1 MNYGKKAT
9 RQREAKL
16 DARGKKIR
24 KKFGVFFGKA
34 VLVCLLLL
42 AVVGISSGIGVWK
55 GIVDSAPD
63 ISAMDVTPTGY
74 STTVY
79 SSDGTEIATLVASG
93 ANRKYATI
101 DEIPL
106 DMQHAFV
113 AIEDSRF
120 YTHNGIDPKGI
131 VRAAISGVANG
142 FHFNQGASTITQQL
156 IKNSVLESNWTGEL
170 SGKSSKLEKVQRK
183 IQEQYLAVELEKKV
197 NNKDWILENYLNT
210 INLGNNTLG
219 VQAASLRYFGKE
231 VSELNLS
238 ECAVI
243 AGITKN
249 PSAYNP
255 ISHPDK
261 NAERR
266 ELVLNAMLEQ
276 GYITQAEYDEAMADD
291 VYDRIANYNADYID
305 DGNTN
310 SYFTDA
316 LIDDVYQDLIDAGYT
331 KAEASKLLY
340 QGGLSIY
347 STQDLAIQQI
357 CDEEVNNQS
366 NYPTDPKYSFSLY
379 FQVQKADGTLK
390 TYTHQSMLAYYQ
402 QSNSK
407 YNINFSTEEA
417 ALEAIAQFES
427 DILEEGDSI
436 IEGSESIA
444 ISLQPQ
450 VAMTV
455 IDQYT
460 GEVKAL
466 VGGRG
471 SKAGNRTLNRATD
484 TTRQPGSTFKII
496 GCYAPA
502 LDAGGLTLASVQDNA
517 PYTVGTK
524 TFKNYND
531 EYTGYTTVRQA
542 ITQSINIVT
551 VKTLEQIGVDLG
563 YEYVEKFGFSTLCED
578 DRNLALSLGG
588 LTNGVTNLELTAA
601 YATIANGGEYMEP
614 KFYTVVYDHDG
625 NILLDKRD
633 TQETHEV
640 LKDTTAWL
648 LTSAMSDVMVAGT
661 GTRAYFG
668 ASMPQAGK
676 SGTTTSNRDA
686 LFAGYTP
693 YYTCVVWGGNDDNAV
708 QAGSNTTYPKNIW
721 RETMKRIHADL
732 EYKEFDKPAGITTQV
747 VCNQSGLLPI
757 PGVCEADPRGST
769 LITEYFD
776 IENMPKPE
784 DEVFGDVY
792 CNHHVALNICTS
804 SGLIADTG
812 CPQDQIQRAIYL
824 VGLSEGSTAYSMN
837 APQEFLDARCNVHGS
852 GWNWIWDNLND

>member
-9 RQREAKL
+9 RRKEAKL
-16 DARGKKIR
+16 DAKGKKIR
-24 KKFGVFFGKA
+24 KKFGVFLSKT
-34 VLVCLLLL
+34 LLLCLLL
-42 AVVGISSGIGVWK
+42 VVLIGICSGIGVWK
-55 GIVDSAPD
+55 GIVDSSPD

-101 DEIPL
+101 DEIPINL
-106 DMQHAFV
+106 QHAFV
-113 AIEDSRF
+113 AIEDARF

-142 FHFNQGASTITQQL
+142 FHFDQGASTITQQL
-156 IKNSVLESNWTGEL
+156 IKNSVLENNWSGEL
-170 SGKSSKLEKVQRK
+170 SGKSSKIEKVQRK
-183 IQEQYLAVELEKKV
+183 IQEQYLAVELEKQV

-231 VSELNLS
+231 VSQLNLS

-255 ISHPDK
+255 ISHPDA
-261 NAERR
+261 NAKRR
-266 ELVLNAMLEQ
+266 ELVLTDMLDQ
-276 GYITQAEYDEAMADD
+276 GYITQAEYDDALADD
-291 VYDRIANYNADYID
+291 VYSRIADYNADFID

-316 LIDDVYQDLIDAGYT
+316 LIDDVYDDLIDAGYS
-331 KAEASKLLY
+331 KAEASKLIY

-347 STQDLAIQQI
+347 STQDLDIQQI
-357 CDEEVNNQS
+357 CDEEVNNSS

-390 TYTHQSMLAYYQ
+390 AYTHQSMLSFYQ
-402 QSNSK
+402 KNNSK
-407 YNINFSTEEA
+407 YTINFSSEEA
-417 ALEAIAQFES
+417 ALEAIAQFET
-427 DILEEGDSI
+427 DVLEEGDYVV
-436 IEGSESIA
+436 EGSESIA
-444 ISLQPQ
+444 ISLEPQ
-450 VAMTV
+450 VAMTI
-455 IDQYT
+455 IDQST

-471 SKAGNRTLNRATD
+471 NKAGNRTLNRATD
-484 TTRQPGSTFKII
+484 TPRQPGSTFKVIA
-496 GCYAPA
+496 CYAPA

-524 TFKNYND
+524 TFKNYNN
-531 EYTGYTTVRQA
+531 EYTGYTTVRKA
-542 ITQSINIVT
+542 ITSSINIVT
-551 VKTLEQIGVDLG
+551 VKTLEQIGVNLG
-563 YEYVEKFGFSTLCED
+563 YEYVEKFGISTLCDD

-588 LTNGVTNLELTAA
+588 LTNGVTNVELTGA
-601 YATIANGGEYMEP
+601 YATIANGGVYMEP

-625 NILLDKRD
+625 NVLLDKRD
-633 TQETHEV
+633 TQETHQV

-648 LTSAMSDVMVAGT
+648 LTSAMTDVMVAGT

-721 RETMKRIHADL
+721 RETMKRIHANL
-732 EYKEFDKPAGITTQV
+732 EYKEFNKPAGITTQV

-776 IENMPKPE
+776 VDNMPKAE
-784 DEVFGDVY
+784 NEGIEDVY
-792 CNHHVALNICTS
+792 CNHHVVLDICTS
-804 SGLIADTG
+804 SGLIAGSG
-812 CPQDQIQRAIYL
+812 CPQDQIQQAIYL

-837 APQEFLDARCNVHGS
+837 ASPEFLDARCNVHNS
-852 GWNWIWDNLND
+852 IFSWPSSDTTQ